1 MSEYKYTLI
10 VSQFY
15 HSYHVFIVKF
25 DEDKYWEQMRN
36 LTKKL
41 CEYKRGTDKY
51 FSNKSLEC
59 GDPYSRKKEKEPC
72 FRYNVNDYGDIYFLN
87 FISVN
92 DALDAAKKYFDY
104 ERTESRGYKR
114 KSIQEE
120 ISKCHDKNKILEII
134 ESIYEI
140 A

>member
-1 MSEYKYTLI
+1 MSECKYTLI

-87 FISVN
+87 FVSVN

-104 ERTESRGYKR
+104 ERTESLGYKR

-120 ISKCHDKNKILEII
+120 ISKYHNKDKILEII

>member
-1 MSEYKYTLI
+1 MVIHTL
-10 VSQFY
+10 
-15 HSYHVFIVKF
+15 
-25 DEDKYWEQMRN
+25 E
-36 LTKKL
+36 
-41 CEYKRGTDKY
+41 
-51 FSNKSLEC
+51 
-59 GDPYSRKKEKEPC
+59 KKEKEPC

-87 FISVN
+87 FVSVN
-92 DALDAAKKYFDY
+92 DALDAAKKYFDD
-104 ERTESRGYKR
+104 ERTASRGYKR

>member
-15 HSYHVFIVKF
+15 HSYHAFVVKF
-25 DEDKYWEQMRN
+25 DEDKYFEQMRR
-36 LTKKL
+36 LTPKL
-41 CEYKRGTDKY
+41 CQYKRGNDEY

-87 FISVN
+87 FVSVN

-104 ERTESRGYKR
+104 ERTASRGYKR

-120 ISKCHDKNKILEII
+120 ISKYHNKDKILEII